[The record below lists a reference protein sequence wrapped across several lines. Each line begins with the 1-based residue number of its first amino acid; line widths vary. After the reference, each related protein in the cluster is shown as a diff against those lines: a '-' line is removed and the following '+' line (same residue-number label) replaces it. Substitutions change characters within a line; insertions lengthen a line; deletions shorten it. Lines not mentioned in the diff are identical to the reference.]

1 MGWSVQVTGQP
12 VQGKQKRVAF
22 KNARGRTH
30 HHLARQITGE
40 TCPEP
45 GADLL
50 TTLNDATHS
59 KGLVRMVIGPKAFGF
74 QQKAGKS

>member
-1 MGWSVQVTGQP
+1 MGESVQVTGQP

-22 KNARGRTH
+22 KNARGGTH

-50 TTLNDATHS
+50 TTRTMQPTQRDW
-59 KGLVRMVIGPKAFGF
+59 
-74 QQKAGKS
+74 